1 MKRVRHVLQGKLCN
15 IYIYIF
21 IPFPSISFSFL
32 LKTEFFHIIYLSYG
46 LLSLYLSQFLPIF
59 PPIWIYPFCVS
70 LQKAIKLLRKN
81 KIKTKSN
88 TSEQKKTTTTNRRKR
103 AQKKG
108 TRNRYGCRDPLVR
121 ILGNPIKARKC
132 NP

>member
-88 TSEQKKTTTTNRRKR
+88 TSEQKKNNNNKQKEKSSKKR
-103 AQKKG
+103 HKKQIWMQRP
-108 TRNRYGCRDPLVR
+108 TCSHTWESHKSTKV
-121 ILGNPIKARKC
+121 
-132 NP
+132 